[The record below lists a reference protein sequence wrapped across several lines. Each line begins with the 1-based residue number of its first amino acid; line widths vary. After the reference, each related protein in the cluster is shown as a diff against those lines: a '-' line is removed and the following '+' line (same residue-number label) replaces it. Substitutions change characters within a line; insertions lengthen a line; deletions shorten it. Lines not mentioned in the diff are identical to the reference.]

1 MPRHSGLLLWFPR
14 TRPQCGAGGGALPGG
29 APHAAGA
36 RPGSRDLSEGEAWRR
51 QAPWWNLL
59 GRHLHIYIYIYIYIH
74 IYRYYLI
81 LWFTVIYV
89 LYLKL
94 YHFWYIWIAIYHISM
109 YNISHIVSINILCQ
123 VYIYI
128 YLGNHPNIAQLDSD
142 WWVTYSHS
150 SDCGHGSE
158 IGPTK
163 LQLFVSS
170 HPFDPF
176 AGNILV
182 RISGLFGDGKDFGH
196 GTSPLNHG
204 IYFIQWLKKLCRFQ
218 GPEA

>member
-1 MPRHSGLLLWFPR
+1 MHPAAVWHRGWSPTWRGTTCCWRTAGQQRSIGRWGLK
-14 TRPQCGAGGGALPGG
+14 AASALVEPV
-29 APHAAGA
+29 
-36 RPGSRDLSEGEAWRR
+36 GEAF
-51 QAPWWNLL
+51 A
-59 GRHLHIYIYIYIYIH
+59 YIYTYIY
-74 IYRYYLI
+74 YYLI
-81 LWFTVIYV
+81 MRFTVIYV

-123 VYIYI
+123 VYTYIYI
-128 YLGNHPNIAQLDSD
+128 LGNHHNIAQLASD

-196 GTSPLNHG
+196 GTSPLNHA